1 MPDRIAT
8 TAFAWLGAL
17 LLLATGCSTSEPGS
31 AEIGTTATTRPS
43 STTTTT
49 ETPTSPSSTSSTTTT
64 SEPARNA
71 LRFGAEVLADDGF
84 ASLRGK
90 RVGAIVNQTS
100 LVDGRRLIDLLA
112 EVPEIDLT
120 ALFAPEHGIDGSL
133 AAGVSLPDSV
143 DAATQTPIHSLYGA
157 TRQPTVE
164 MFADLDVV
172 VFDLQDVG
180 SRSYTYISTMGLAM
194 QTAAATGTTFMVLDR
209 PNPVGGTLIAGP
221 ILEADQESFI
231 GMYPLPSMHAMTVG
245 EIAIMI
251 TEERWLPGLDDLDL
265 VVVAAE
271 GWSRSDQW
279 SDLDRPWIPP
289 SPRLPSS
296 DIAQLYNGMVL
307 LAGTSLSDGS
317 GTETPFALVGD
328 PFLESGSELADILAV
343 ADLAGVRFSATTF
356 TPQAIEGVSP
366 NPRHEGIT
374 LEGIEIT
381 ITDHESIEPVAIAIE
396 VLVAAQE
403 LAGPDRSVITDPASF
418 DLVAGTPDL
427 RRWIEQGDRA
437 ETIMERFEPGLAAFA
452 ERRTAFL
459 LYD

>member
-1 MPDRIAT
+1 ML
-8 TAFAWLGAL
+8 WLAAL

-31 AEIGTTATTRPS
+31 AGSGTTATTRPS
-43 STTTTT
+43 GSITTTTPTTT
-49 ETPTSPSSTSSTTTT
+49 ETTTPSSTTPTETTTE
-64 SEPARNA
+64 SVRPA

-84 ASLRGK
+84 APLHGQ

-112 EVPEIDLT
+112 EDPDIELA

-133 AAGVSLPDSV
+133 AAGVALLDSV

-157 TRQPTVE
+157 TRQPTDE

-194 QTAAATGTTFMVLDR
+194 QTAAATGTIFMVLDR

-221 ILEADQESFI
+221 ILETAQQSFI

-245 EIAIMI
+245 EIATMI
-251 TEERWLPGLDDLDL
+251 TEEQWLAGLEDLDL

-279 SDLDRPWIPP
+279 TDLDRSWIPP

-307 LAGTSLSDGS
+307 LAGTNLSDGS

-328 PFLESGSELADILAV
+328 PFLESGTELAEILTV

-356 TPQAIEGVSP
+356 TPEAIEGVSP

-374 LEGIEIT
+374 LEGVEIT
-381 ITDHESIEPVAIAIE
+381 ITDHDSIDPVAIAIE
-396 VLVAAQE
+396 VLVASQA
-403 LAGPDRSVITDPASF
+403 LAGPDRSIITDPASF
-418 DLVAGTPDL
+418 DLVAGTPEL
-427 RRWIEQGDRA
+427 RRWIEQGDTA
-437 ETIMERFEPGLAAFA
+437 ETIIERFEPGLAAFA
-452 ERRTAFL
+452 ERRAAFL